1 MGIKKLHLNK
11 KGKSIFAK
19 NLLQFVE
26 GDWDFSP
33 LGDSYIKMENVFNIS
48 STIVSNAISTYK
60 NICVSNM
67 NRLTFGHLK

>member
-1 MGIKKLHLNK
+1 MGIKKPHLNK

-19 NLLQFVE
+19 NLLQFIE
-26 GDWDFSP
+26 GDWDFGP

-48 STIVSNAISTYK
+48 PTIVSNAISIYK
-60 NICVSNM
+60 NTCVRNM